1 MKYQALFFDDN
12 YTDNGVEL
20 NLAESSTEEEEGE
33 TK

>member
-12 YTDNGVEL
+12 CTDNDAEL
-20 NLAESSTEEEEGE
+20 NLGASSTEAEGD